1 MNKVNRKEISHLIFL
16 LNCEYK
22 KTKQLR
28 NKLLST
34 EMTFRFPKVRNLNKE
49 LDIIKDELAA
59 NRLLVFKLEDLL
71 LEKNRFEEV
80 DPPDFLGEEATRHL
94 KLLTI
99 KPQNE
104 TD

>member
-1 MNKVNRKEISHLIFL
+1 MRKEISYLIFL
-16 LNCEYK
+16 LNNDYK

-28 NKLLST
+28 NKILSLSS
-34 EMTFRFPKVRNLNKE
+34 FRYPKITKLNEE
-49 LDIIKDELAA
+49 LDVIKKELAA
-59 NRLLVFKLEDLL
+59 NRLLVSKLEDLL

-80 DPPDFLGEEATRHL
+80 EEPNFLGEEANRHL

>member
-1 MNKVNRKEISHLIFL
+1 MNKVTRKEISHLIFL
-16 LNCEYK
+16 LNTDYK

-28 NKLLST
+28 NKILSSQPS
-34 EMTFRFPKVRNLNKE
+34 FRYPKITNLNEE
-49 LDIIKDELAA
+49 LEVIKKELAA
-59 NRLLVFKLEDLL
+59 NRLLVSKLEDLL

-80 DPPDFLGEEATRHL
+80 DEPNFLGEEANRHL

-99 KPQNE
+99 RPKDE

>member
-1 MNKVNRKEISHLIFL
+1 MQKIMRKEISHLIFL
-16 LNCEYK
+16 LNNDYK

-28 NKLLST
+28 NKILST
-34 EMTFRFPKVRNLNKE
+34 VTSFRYPKITNLNEE
-49 LDIIKDELAA
+49 LDVIKKELAA
-59 NRLLVFKLEDLL
+59 NRLLVSKLEDLL

-80 DPPDFLGEEATRHL
+80 DEPNFLGEEANRHL
-94 KLLTI
+94 KLLTT

>member
-1 MNKVNRKEISHLIFL
+1 MSQINRKEISHLIFL

-22 KTKQLR
+22 KTKQIR

-34 EMTFRFPKVRNLNKE
+34 EMKFRFPKIRNLNEE
-49 LDIIKDELAA
+49 LEIIKDELTA
-59 NRLLVFKLEDLL
+59 NRLLVFKLEEIL
-71 LEKNRFEEV
+71 LEKSHFEELEQ
-80 DPPDFLGEEATRHL
+80 PNFLGEEATHHL
-94 KLLTI
+94 RLLTT

>member
-1 MNKVNRKEISHLIFL
+1 MKKIMRKEISHLIFL
-16 LNCEYK
+16 LNIDYK
-22 KTKQLR
+22 KTKQIR
-28 NKLLST
+28 NKILST
-34 EMTFRFPKVRNLNKE
+34 VDSFRYPKIRNLNEE
-49 LDIIKDELAA
+49 LEIIKDELTA
-59 NRLLVFKLEDLL
+59 NRVLVSKLEDLL

-80 DPPDFLGEEATRHL
+80 DPPNFLGEEATRHL